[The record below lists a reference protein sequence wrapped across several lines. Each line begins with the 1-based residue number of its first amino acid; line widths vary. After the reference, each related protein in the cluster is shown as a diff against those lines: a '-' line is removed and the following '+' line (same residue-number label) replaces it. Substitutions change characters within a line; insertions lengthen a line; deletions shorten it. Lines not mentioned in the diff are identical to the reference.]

1 VFVLGGGHPTI
12 GHRAATLG
20 CSVTISR
27 VPLFTSA
34 FPRWKGTCEADWGPA
49 FVGPPMT
56 SFWQDVRYSLRLLG
70 RSPGFTAVA
79 LLTLALGIGANTAL
93 FSVVNAVLLRQL
105 PFAHADRTVWITA
118 LRPDRN
124 DAPFSLPDFLDYRD
138 HTDSLESIS
147 AIGNWSAN
155 VTGRGDAERLN
166 GVRVSA
172 NLFETLGVNAAVGRT
187 LEPEDDRPEAPRV
200 AVMTYG
206 LWQRRFGGDTNLVG
220 QPLELN
226 GASYTLIGVLP
237 PSFFF
242 PIPDAELAVPL
253 VPDADPW
260 RQNRNTVNFLML
272 VGRTRQGAPSE
283 RAESEMNALARK
295 LREQFPDAN
304 ARKMGVKL
312 TPMRDQITGGYRRAL
327 WVLLGAV
334 GFVLL
339 IGCANLANLNLV
351 RAAERRREMSVRSA
365 LGATRWQVVKQLL
378 LESALLAT
386 GGGMLGALLAPIG
399 VRGMVALSPSS
410 IPRAGEIGLDAPVLT
425 FTVLVSLVAAV
436 ASGLAP
442 ALAISHGDLAQQL
455 KEGAWGSTEGR
466 RGKAL
471 RTGLVIVEVA
481 LSLILLA
488 SAGVL
493 LRSFSKVQTVDTG
506 FDPHGVL
513 AVRLS
518 LPKARY
524 PHLADVTQFYDALIP
539 RIQTL
544 PGVSAAGVIQMLP
557 LSRQVA
563 STPFT
568 IVGRAF
574 SKEEVPQAQYRIV
587 TPMYLKAMRISLE
600 AGREFNESD
609 TDRTPLV
616 CHINETL
623 AKRFWPKGDAVGAHL
638 MLEDNDSKPRE
649 AEVVGIIHD
658 VKDRGLEAAPSFDIY
673 IPLRQTHEDA
683 VVQLQNNQYWV
694 LRTDGDPLA
703 LANAFR
709 EQVRSVDG
717 DVAASNVRSMDQY
730 LSLTIAPR
738 RFNLQLLSVFALAA
752 LALAVAGIYG
762 VISYSVNQRAHEIGV
777 RMAMGA
783 RRSHVLRMM
792 ITDGIKPVLAGLA
805 VGIVGVFGLSR
816 VLTSLVYAIS
826 ASDPATLAIVT
837 LLFGGVS
844 LGALYLPAQRATKV
858 DPMTALRYE

>member
-1 VFVLGGGHPTI
+1 M
-12 GHRAATLG
+12 
-20 CSVTISR
+20 SQ
-27 VPLFTSA
+27 
-34 FPRWKGTCEADWGPA
+34 
-49 FVGPPMT
+49 
-56 SFWQDVRYSLRLLG
+56 FWRDIRRSLRSLMK
-70 RSPGFTAVA
+70 RPGFLAAAV
-79 LLTLALGIGANTAL
+79 LTLALGIGANTAL

-105 PFAHADRTVWITA
+105 PFAHADRTVWITGV
-118 LRPDRN
+118 RPDRN

-138 HTDSLESIS
+138 HTDSLDSIS
-147 AIGNWSAN
+147 AVGSWSGNL
-155 VTGRGDAERLN
+155 TGRGDAERLT

-187 LEPEDDRPEAPRV
+187 LEPEDDGPGAPSV
-200 AVMTYG
+200 VVMTYG
-206 LWQRRFGGDTNLVG
+206 LWQRRFGGDNNLVG

-226 GASYTLIGVLP
+226 GASYTLVGILP
-237 PSFFF
+237 PNFFF
-242 PIPDAELAVPL
+242 PIPEAELAVPL

-260 RQNRNTVNFLML
+260 RQNRNTVNFLRL
-272 VGRTRQGAPSE
+272 VGRTRQGVPSE
-283 RAESEMNALARK
+283 RAEAEMNALAGK

-312 TPMRDQITGGYRRAL
+312 TPMRDQMTGGYRRAL

-386 GGGMLGALLAPIG
+386 GGGVLGALLVPIG
-399 VRGMVALSPSS
+399 VRGLVALSPSS
-410 IPRAGEIGLDAPVLT
+410 IPRAREIGADAAVLAFT
-425 FTVLVSLVAAV
+425 FFVSLVAAV

-442 ALAISHGDLAQQL
+442 ALATSHGDLAQQL
-455 KEGAWGSTEGR
+455 NEGARGSTEGR

-471 RTGLVIVEVA
+471 RTGLVAFEVA

-488 SAGVL
+488 GAGVL
-493 LRSFSKVQTVDTG
+493 FRSFSKLQTVDTG
-506 FDPHGVL
+506 FDPRGVL

-524 PHLADVTQFYDALIP
+524 PHLADVTQFYDALLP
-539 RIQTL
+539 RVRTL
-544 PGVSAAGVIQMLP
+544 PGVSAVGVINILP
-557 LSRQVA
+557 LSGQIA
-563 STPFT
+563 SIPFT

-574 SKEEVPQAQYRIV
+574 SKEEVPQAQYRIAS
-587 TPMYLKAMRISLE
+587 PIYLQAMRISLL

-616 CHINETL
+616 CYINESL
-623 AKRFWPKGDAVGAHL
+623 AKRFWPKGDAVGAHV
-638 MLEDNDSKPRE
+638 MLNDNDFKPRE
-649 AEVVGIIHD
+649 AQVVGIIHD

-683 VVQLQNNQYWV
+683 VVWLQNNQYWE

-709 EQVRSVDG
+709 EQVRRVDS

-783 RRSHVLRMM
+783 RGSHVLRMV
-792 ITDGIKPVLAGLA
+792 IADGMKPVLAGLA
-805 VGIVGVFGLSR
+805 LGILSVFGISKALA
-816 VLTSLVYAIS
+816 SLVYGVS
-826 ASDPATLAIVT
+826 ASDPATLAGVT
-837 LLFGGVS
+837 LLFGCVS
-844 LGALYLPAQRATKV
+844 LGALYLPARRATRI
-858 DPMTALRYE
+858 DPLVILRTD